1 MNSITKFIED
11 HVTPIGTKMANNKIL
26 NVISTGLTMTL
37 PLIILGAIFTLLSSL
52 QIGPYQQFLTSTGLG
67 TLFSLIGKFT
77 TEMLSIYVAFTT
89 AYTYL
94 HNTENMERGAIS
106 AGLISIMAFFIMN
119 PLTTIK
125 INDNLVQV
133 ISFDFLGSKGLF
145 TALLTGI
152 LVGSIYVFVTK
163 HNWTIKMPE
172 SVPEFVA
179 NSFNA
184 LIPAFLIAF
193 VFIAINGLFNNFA
206 QASFGEWFYSILA
219 APLSALS
226 GNLATHLLL
235 TLLASVFW
243 FFGLHGGQIT
253 GPFLMILFM
262 QAGMQNQ
269 AAYAA
274 GQPMQNILTVGLGGL
289 LTLGGIGC
297 TIGLAINLCLFSKSS
312 QYKSLGKLAI
322 IPSICGINEPLMF
335 GMPMILNPI
344 MVIPFFIAPQVIN
357 ILTYVVMKLGLVGLP
372 RLAMF
377 TPGTPILL
385 DAMLMN
391 GFSGVVWQ
399 ILMIA
404 FSVAI
409 YYPFFKVAD
418 SKLYA
423 AEIEIDS
430 SVRNEYRS

>member
-1 MNSITKFIED
+1 MNIITNFIENY
-11 HVTPIGTKMANNKIL
+11 VTPIGIKMANNKIV

-52 QIGPYQQFLTSTGLG
+52 QIGPYQQFVTSTGLKP
-67 TLFSLIGKFT
+67 LFSLIGKFT
-77 TEMLSIYVAFTT
+77 VDMLSIYVAFTT

-94 HNTENMERGAIS
+94 RNTKDMETGAIS
-106 AGLISIMAFFIMN
+106 AGLISILSFFIMT
-119 PLTTIK
+119 PLTTIM
-125 INDNLVQV
+125 INDNLVEV
-133 ISFDFLGSKGLF
+133 LSFDFLGSKGLF
-145 TALLTGI
+145 TALLTGV
-152 LVGSIYVFVTK
+152 LVGYIYVFVVK

-184 LIPAFLIAF
+184 LIPAFILSF
-193 VFIAINGLFNNFA
+193 VFLTINGLFNIFT
-206 QASFGEWFYSILA
+206 QATFGEWLYDILS

-235 TLLASVFW
+235 TFLASLFW

-253 GPFLMILFM
+253 GPFIMILFM

-269 AAYAA
+269 VAYAA
-274 GQPMQNILTVGLGGL
+274 GQSLPNILTIGLGGL
-289 LTLGGIGC
+289 VSLGGIGC
-297 TIGLAINLCLFSKSS
+297 TIGLAINLLLFSKSS
-312 QYKSLGKLAI
+312 QYKSLGKLTI
-322 IPSICGINEPLMF
+322 IPSIFGINEPLIF

-344 MVIPFFIAPQVIN
+344 MAIPFFITPQIIN

-377 TPGTPILL
+377 TPGTPLLL
-385 DAMLMN
+385 DGMLMS
-391 GFSGVVWQ
+391 GLSGVFWQ
-399 ILMIA
+399 IIMIVL
-404 FSVAI
+404 SVAM

-418 SKLYA
+418 NKLYT
-423 AEIEIDS
+423 AEMEII
-430 SVRNEYRS
+430 

>member
-94 HNTENMERGAIS
+94 HNTENMEKGAIS
-106 AGLISIMAFFIMN
+106 AGLISIMAFFIMT

-133 ISFDFLGSKGLF
+133 LSFDFLGSKGLF

-184 LIPAFLIAF
+184 LIPAFLISF
-193 VFIAINGLFNNFA
+193 VFITINGLFNNFT
-206 QASFGEWFYSILA
+206 QATFGEWFYSILA

-253 GPFLMILFM
+253 GPFIMILFM

-274 GQPMQNILTVGLGGL
+274 GQPMSNILTVGLGGL

-312 QYKSLGKLAI
+312 QYKSLGKLTI

-344 MVIPFFIAPQVIN
+344 MVIPFFITPQVIN

-377 TPGTPILL
+377 TPGTPLLL
-385 DAMLMN
+385 DGMLMC
-391 GFSGVVWQ
+391 GFSGVIWQ

-404 FSVAI
+404 LSVAM

-423 AEIEIDS
+423 AEMK
-430 SVRNEYRS
+430 

>member
-94 HNTENMERGAIS
+94 HNTENMEKGAIS
-106 AGLISIMAFFIMN
+106 AGLISIMAFFIMT

-133 ISFDFLGSKGLF
+133 LSFDFLGSKGLF

-184 LIPAFLIAF
+184 LIPAFLISF
-193 VFIAINGLFNNFA
+193 VFITINGLFNNFT
-206 QASFGEWFYSILA
+206 QATFGEWFYSVLA
-219 APLSALS
+219 APLSVLS

-235 TLLASVFW
+235 TLLASFFW

-253 GPFLMILFM
+253 GPFIMILFM

-274 GQPMQNILTVGLGGL
+274 GQPMSNILTVGLGGL

-312 QYKSLGKLAI
+312 QYKYLGKLTI

-344 MVIPFFIAPQVIN
+344 MVIPFFITPQVIN

-377 TPGTPILL
+377 TPGTPLLL
-385 DAMLMN
+385 DGMLMC
-391 GFSGVVWQ
+391 GFSGVIWQ

-404 FSVAI
+404 LSVAM

-423 AEIEIDS
+423 AEMK
-430 SVRNEYRS
+430 